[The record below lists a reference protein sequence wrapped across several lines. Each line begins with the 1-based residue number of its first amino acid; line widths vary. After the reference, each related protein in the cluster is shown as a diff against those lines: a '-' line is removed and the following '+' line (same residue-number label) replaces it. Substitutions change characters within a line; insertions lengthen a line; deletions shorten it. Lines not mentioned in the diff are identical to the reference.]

1 MFEDAIFVETGT
13 DEEQMC
19 LMSMA
24 GELVMSNSSF
34 SWWAAF
40 LGNHKRVTAPEPWF
54 KKTNYCNEI
63 YEPNWERIR
72 V

>member
-1 MFEDAIFVETGT
+1 
-13 DEEQMC
+13 MC
-19 LMSMA
+19 LMSMT

-40 LGNHKRVTAPEPWF
+40 LGDHKRVTAPEPWL
-54 KKTNYCNEI
+54 KNANYCNEI
-63 YEPNWERIR
+63 YEAGWDKIR